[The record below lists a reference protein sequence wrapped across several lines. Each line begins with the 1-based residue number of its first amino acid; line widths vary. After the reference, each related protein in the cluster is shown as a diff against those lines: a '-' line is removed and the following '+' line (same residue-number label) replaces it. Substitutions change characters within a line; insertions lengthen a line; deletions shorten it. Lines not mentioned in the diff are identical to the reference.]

1 MNYKHQTYL
10 IPQNLISMPNYRHNT
25 FFQRYVMNDIYKIL
39 TEDEW
44 NQAFMIG
51 YIETA
56 LDKEDG
62 FIHFSTSKQLPLTLE
77 LYFKDSKKLILLQVD
92 EEKIKDK
99 IIYERS
105 NSNERAGKFPHLYD
119 KFNIDAVLNKWNITR
134 EAFSLP
140 KEILIEAEKNFN

>member
-1 MNYKHQTYL
+1 M
-10 IPQNLISMPNYRHNT
+10 
-25 FFQRYVMNDIYKIL
+25 MNDIYKIL

-44 NQAFMIG
+44 NQASKIG
-51 YIETA
+51 YVETA

-77 LYFKDSKKLILLQVD
+77 LYFKDFKGLILLQVD

-99 IIYERS
+99 IIYEGA
-105 NSNERAGKFPHLYD
+105 NSKDREGKFPHLYD
-119 KFNIDAVLNKWNITR
+119 KFNVDAVLRKWNIKR

-140 KEILIEAEKNFN
+140 KEVLIEAEKNFN

>member
-1 MNYKHQTYL
+1 
-10 IPQNLISMPNYRHNT
+10 MPNYRHNT

-44 NQAFMIG
+44 SQAFTIG
-51 YIETA
+51 YVETA

-62 FIHFSTSKQLPLTLE
+62 FIHFSTSKQLPLTLK

-105 NSNERAGKFPHLYD
+105 NSNDRAGKFPHLYD
-119 KFNIDAVLNKWNITR
+119 KFNMNDVLNKWNLTR

-140 KEILIEAEKNFN
+140 KEVLIEAEKNFN

>member
-10 IPQNLISMPNYRHNT
+10 IPQNLISMTNYRHNT
-25 FFQRYVMNDIYKIL
+25 FFQRYMMNDIYKIL

-44 NQAFMIG
+44 NQASKIG
-51 YIETA
+51 YVETA

-105 NSNERAGKFPHLYD
+105 NSNDRAGKFPHLYD

-140 KEILIEAEKNFN
+140 KKILIEAEKNFN

>member
-1 MNYKHQTYL
+1 
-10 IPQNLISMPNYRHNT
+10 MPNYRHNT

-44 NQAFMIG
+44 SQAFTIG
-51 YIETA
+51 YVETA

-62 FIHFSTSKQLPLTLE
+62 FIHFSTSKQLPLTLK
-77 LYFKDSKKLILLQVD
+77 LYFKDSKKLILLHVD

-99 IIYERS
+99 IIYEGS
-105 NSNERAGKFPHLYD
+105 NSNDRVGKFPHLYD
-119 KFNIDAVLNKWNITR
+119 KFNMNAVLNKWNITR

-140 KEILIEAEKNFN
+140 KEVLIEAEKNFN

>member
-1 MNYKHQTYL
+1 
-10 IPQNLISMPNYRHNT
+10 MPNYRHNT

-62 FIHFSTSKQLPLTLE
+62 FIHFSTSKQLPLTLK
-77 LYFKDSKKLILLQVD
+77 LYFKDSRKLILLQVD
-92 EEKIKDK
+92 EEKIQDK
-99 IIYERS
+99 IIYEGS
-105 NSNERAGKFPHLYD
+105 NSNDRVGKFPHLYD

-140 KEILIEAEKNFN
+140 KKILIEAEKNFN

>member
-1 MNYKHQTYL
+1 
-10 IPQNLISMPNYRHNT
+10 MPNYRHNT
-25 FFQRYVMNDIYKIL
+25 FFQRHVMNDIYKIL

-44 NQAFMIG
+44 NQASKIG
-51 YIETA
+51 YVETA

-62 FIHFSTSKQLPLTLE
+62 FIHFSTSKQLPLTLK
-77 LYFKDSKKLILLQVD
+77 LYFKDSKKLILLKVD

-105 NSNERAGKFPHLYD
+105 NSNDRAGKFPHLYD

-134 EAFSLP
+134 EAFNLP

>member
-44 NQAFMIG
+44 SQAFTIG
-51 YIETA
+51 YVETA

-105 NSNERAGKFPHLYD
+105 NSNDRAGKFPHLYD

-140 KEILIEAEKNFN
+140 KKILIEAEKNFN

>member
-25 FFQRYVMNDIYKIL
+25 FFQRHVMNDIYKIL

-44 NQAFMIG
+44 NQAFTIG

-140 KEILIEAEKNFN
+140 KEVLIEAEKNFN

>member
-1 MNYKHQTYL
+1 
-10 IPQNLISMPNYRHNT
+10 MPNYRHNT
-25 FFQRYVMNDIYKIL
+25 FFQRYVMNGIYKIL

-44 NQAFMIG
+44 NQASKIG
-51 YIETA
+51 YVETA

-77 LYFKDSKKLILLQVD
+77 LYFKESKKLILLQVD

-105 NSNERAGKFPHLYD
+105 NSNNRVGKFPHLYD
-119 KFNIDAVLNKWNITR
+119 KFNINAVLNKWNITR

>member
-1 MNYKHQTYL
+1 
-10 IPQNLISMPNYRHNT
+10 MPNYRHNT

-44 NQAFMIG
+44 NQASKIG
-51 YIETA
+51 YVETA

-105 NSNERAGKFPHLYD
+105 NSNDRAGKFPHLYD

-140 KEILIEAEKNFN
+140 KKILIEAEKNFN

>member
-1 MNYKHQTYL
+1 
-10 IPQNLISMPNYRHNT
+10 MPNYRHNT
-25 FFQRYVMNDIYKIL
+25 FFQRHVMNDIYKIL

-44 NQAFMIG
+44 NQASKIG
-51 YIETA
+51 YVETA

-105 NSNERAGKFPHLYD
+105 NSNDRAGKFPHLYD

-140 KEILIEAEKNFN
+140 KEILIEAEKNCD

>member
-1 MNYKHQTYL
+1 
-10 IPQNLISMPNYRHNT
+10 MPNYRHNT

-44 NQAFMIG
+44 NQASKIG
-51 YIETA
+51 YVETA

-62 FIHFSTSKQLPLTLE
+62 FIHFSTSKQLPLTLK

-92 EEKIKDK
+92 EEKIQDK
-99 IIYERS
+99 IIYEES
-105 NSNERAGKFPHLYD
+105 NSNDRVGKFPHLYD
-119 KFNIDAVLNKWNITR
+119 KFNINAVLNKWNITR

-140 KEILIEAEKNFN
+140 KEVLIEAEKNFN

>member
-1 MNYKHQTYL
+1 
-10 IPQNLISMPNYRHNT
+10 
-25 FFQRYVMNDIYKIL
+25 MNDIYKIL

-44 NQAFMIG
+44 DQASKVG
-51 YIETA
+51 YVETA

-105 NSNERAGKFPHLYD
+105 NSNGRVGKFPHLYN

-140 KEILIEAEKNFN
+140 KEVLIEAEKNFN

>member
-1 MNYKHQTYL
+1 
-10 IPQNLISMPNYRHNT
+10 MPNYRHNT

-44 NQAFMIG
+44 SQAFTIG
-51 YIETA
+51 YVETA

-77 LYFKDSKKLILLQVD
+77 LYFKDSKKLILLQID

-105 NSNERAGKFPHLYD
+105 NSNDRVGKFPHLYD

-140 KEILIEAEKNFN
+140 KKILIEAEKNFN

>member
-1 MNYKHQTYL
+1 
-10 IPQNLISMPNYRHNT
+10 MPNYRHNT
-25 FFQRYVMNDIYKIL
+25 FFQRHVMNDIYKIL

-44 NQAFMIG
+44 NQASKIG
-51 YIETA
+51 YVETA

-62 FIHFSTSKQLPLTLE
+62 FIHFSTSKQLLLTLE
-77 LYFKDSKKLILLQVD
+77 LYFKESKKLILLQVD

-105 NSNERAGKFPHLYD
+105 NSNDRVGKFPHLYD
-119 KFNIDAVLNKWNITR
+119 KFNINAVLNKWNITR

-140 KEILIEAEKNFN
+140 KEVLIEAEKNFN

>member
-1 MNYKHQTYL
+1 
-10 IPQNLISMPNYRHNT
+10 MPNYRHNT
-25 FFQRYVMNDIYKIL
+25 FFQRHVMNDIYKIL

-44 NQAFMIG
+44 NQASKIG
-51 YIETA
+51 YVETA

-105 NSNERAGKFPHLYD
+105 NSNDRAGKFPHLYD

-140 KEILIEAEKNFN
+140 KKILIEAEKNFN

>member
-25 FFQRYVMNDIYKIL
+25 FFQRHLMNDIYKIL

-44 NQAFMIG
+44 DQASKVG
-51 YIETA
+51 YVETA

-62 FIHFSTSKQLPLTLE
+62 FIHFSTSKQLPLTLK

-92 EEKIKDK
+92 EEKIQDK
-99 IIYERS
+99 IIYEES
-105 NSNERAGKFPHLYD
+105 NSNDRVGKFPHLYD
-119 KFNIDAVLNKWNITR
+119 KFNINAVLNKWNITR

-140 KEILIEAEKNFN
+140 KEVLIEAEKNFN

>member
-1 MNYKHQTYL
+1 
-10 IPQNLISMPNYRHNT
+10 MPNYRHNT

-44 NQAFMIG
+44 SQAFTIG
-51 YIETA
+51 YVETA

-62 FIHFSTSKQLPLTLE
+62 FIHFSTSKQLPLTLK

-92 EEKIKDK
+92 EEKIQDK
-99 IIYERS
+99 IIYEES
-105 NSNERAGKFPHLYD
+105 NSNDRVGKFPHLYD
-119 KFNIDAVLNKWNITR
+119 KFNINAVLNKWNITR

-140 KEILIEAEKNFN
+140 KEVLIEAEKNFN